1 LTSTPFKEFN
11 FKNKQKKIKVKNPE
25 NRKKTKMN
33 LPTIGKQV
41 RQNPQR
47 ISLAMNL
54 SEAGAAKSD
63 HNGVTEIRFY
73 GIRCKFGYHLYT

>member
-1 LTSTPFKEFN
+1 
-11 FKNKQKKIKVKNPE
+11 
-25 NRKKTKMN
+25 MN